1 MTLRPLPPI
10 NRSAALVAAACLV
23 GALLMPVNASAN
35 APNDEAD
42 PPRIE
47 VTESANPK
55 HGDAEAIQA
64 GLKTYSKFCRQC
76 HGPKADGIA
85 PRFGKYAGDLRKF
98 WRGYGEFVGIVLT
111 GRPKKQ
117 MPPWVGIL
125 DQNDIANI
133 GAYLET
139 LAIDGANWK

>member
-64 GLKTYSKFCRQC
+64 
-76 HGPKADGIA
+76 A
-85 PRFGKYAGDLRKF
+85 
-98 WRGYGEFVGIVLT
+98 
-111 GRPKKQ
+111 
-117 MPPWVGIL
+117 
-125 DQNDIANI
+125 
-133 GAYLET
+133 
-139 LAIDGANWK
+139 